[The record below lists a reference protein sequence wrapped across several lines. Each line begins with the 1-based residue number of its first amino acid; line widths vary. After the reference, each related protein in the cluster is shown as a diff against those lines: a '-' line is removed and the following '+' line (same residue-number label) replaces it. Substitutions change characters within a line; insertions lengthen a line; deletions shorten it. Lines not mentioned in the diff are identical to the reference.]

1 MTALQPPVLLRQ
13 VSTMLSGGA
22 RESEDNV
29 SGRSNGLKKGVMGWG
44 NTNQF
49 AGRIGTKFQG

>member
-1 MTALQPPVLLRQ
+1 MTALQSPVVFLQ

-29 SGRSNGLKKGVMGWG
+29 SGRSNGLNKGVVGWG